1 MWKAKDF
8 PMVVAHV
15 VCVIYAKLLTL
26 FEIFYVPINR
36 LPLLAWLCPVTQRT
50 SSFIYACSMTSR
62 AAKTLTQLRPPTN
75 GQTSD
80 ISRRGRFT
88 MTITFHA
95 ATLPSSLMA
104 KARRRSLRRF
114 VCTAFVA
121 RPKIRWVERGLGV
134 YRPPFAVLKVSW
146 SI

>member
-1 MWKAKDF
+1 
-8 PMVVAHV
+8 MVVAHV

-26 FEIFYVPINR
+26 SASLAYTFEIFFVPINR

-104 KARRRSLRRF
+104 KARRRSIRRF

-121 RPKIRWVERGLGV
+121 RPKIRWVERGLRV
-134 YRPPFAVLKVSW
+134 YRPPFAVLKVS
-146 SI
+146 

>member
-1 MWKAKDF
+1 
-8 PMVVAHV
+8 MVVAHV

-26 FEIFYVPINR
+26 FEIFFVPINR

-95 ATLPSSLMA
+95 ATLPWQFDGQGSASFTPTICLHCICGQTQNPVGGTRTPRLSSTVCRLKSQLKHLM
-104 KARRRSLRRF
+104 
-114 VCTAFVA
+114 VV
-121 RPKIRWVERGLGV
+121 V
-134 YRPPFAVLKVSW
+134 
-146 SI
+146 

>member
-1 MWKAKDF
+1 
-8 PMVVAHV
+8 MVVAHV

-26 FEIFYVPINR
+26 SASLAYTFEIFFVPINR

-134 YRPPFAVLKVSW
+134 YRPPFAVLKVS
-146 SI
+146 